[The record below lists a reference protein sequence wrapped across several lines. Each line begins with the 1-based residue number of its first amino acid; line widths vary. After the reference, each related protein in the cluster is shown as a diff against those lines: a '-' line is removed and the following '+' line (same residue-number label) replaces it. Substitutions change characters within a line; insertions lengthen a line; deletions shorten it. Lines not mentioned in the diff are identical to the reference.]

1 MKQTMKFLAL
11 SVAVFFISLAALAQN
26 PFGEISFLKV
36 KPNMGE
42 SFLIDMKTSKKINNG
57 LKANKT
63 INSWQLYRRVY
74 PRGSEME
81 FDYATFQVFPS
92 AKEMESRKDWAP
104 WNPVMKEL
112 SAKESIDYLTSLGN
126 VRTVVQTEL
135 YNFKMGVGTAGK
147 PGDYVQLNLVNANP
161 GSSVAV
167 EKMWES
173 LIPVIEECIKAGKLK
188 GYNVWKRTYVTNAG
202 YTNDYTVSFTFS
214 SMEQALAWASGKTG
228 MAEEYKKIYP
238 KEDFA
243 TLGPKLNSLRVMVA
257 TELWELVDVT
267 D

>member
-11 SVAVFFISLAALAQN
+11 SFAVFFSSLSVMAQY
-26 PFGEISFLKV
+26 PFGEVTFIKV
-36 KPNMGE
+36 KPGMTE
-42 SFLIDMKTSKKINNG
+42 SFLIDMKASKKINNG

-63 INSWQLYRRVY
+63 ISSWQLFRRVY

-81 FDYATFQVFPS
+81 FDYATLQVFPS

-112 SAKESIDYLTSLGN
+112 SAKEIIDYFTSLGN
-126 VRTVVQTEL
+126 VRTNVQTEL
-135 YNFKMGVGTAGK
+135 YDYKMGVGAAGK
-147 PGDYVQLNLVNANP
+147 PGDFVQLNLINANP
-161 GSSVAV
+161 GSNDAV

-173 LIPVIEECIKAGKLK
+173 LKPVYEECIKAGKLK
-188 GYNVWKRTYVTNAG
+188 GYNVWKRTYVTNQG
-202 YTNDYTVSFTFS
+202 YANDYTVSFSFS
-214 SMEQALAWASGKTG
+214 SLEQALAWASGKTG
-228 MAEEYKKIYP
+228 VAEEFKKIYP

-243 TLGPKLNSLRVMVA
+243 AFGPKLNSLRVVVA
-257 TELWELVDVT
+257 QELWELVDVT

>member
-1 MKQTMKFLAL
+1 MKQTMKFSAL
-11 SVAVFFISLAALAQN
+11 SLAVFFISLAAIAQN
-26 PFGEISFLKV
+26 PFGEVNFIKV

-42 SFLIDMKTSKKINNG
+42 SFLIDMKTTKKIQNG

-81 FDYATFQVFPS
+81 FDYATLTVFPS
-92 AKEMESRKDWAP
+92 AKELESRKDWIP
-104 WNPVMKEL
+104 WNGPMKEL
-112 SAKESIDYLTSLGN
+112 SAKETIDFLTSLGN

-135 YNFKMGVGTAGK
+135 YDWKMGVGTPVK
-147 PGDYVQLNLVNANP
+147 PGDFVQLNLVNANP
-161 GSSVAV
+161 GSNSEV
-167 EKMWES
+167 EKLWES
-173 LIPVIEECIKAGKLK
+173 LKPVIEECIKAGKLK
-188 GYNVWKRTYVTNAG
+188 GYNVWKRTYVTNQG
-202 YTNDYTVSFTFS
+202 NVSDYTVGFSFS

-228 MAEEYKKIYP
+228 LAEEYKKIFP
-238 KEDFA
+238 KEDFTA
-243 TLGPKLNSLRVMVA
+243 FGNKLNSLRVVVA

>member
-11 SVAVFFISLAALAQN
+11 SLAVFFISFAAIAQN
-26 PFGEISFLKV
+26 PFGEVNFIKV

-63 INSWQLYRRVY
+63 ISSWQLYRRVY

-81 FDYATFQVFPS
+81 FDYATLQVYPS

-104 WNPVMKEL
+104 WNAPMKEL
-112 SAKESIDYLTSLGN
+112 SAKEIIDYFTSLGN

-135 YNFKMGVGTAGK
+135 YTYKIGVGSAAKT
-147 PGDYVQLNLVNANP
+147 GDFVQLNLVNANP
-161 GSSVAV
+161 GSNSEV

-173 LIPVIEECIKAGKLK
+173 LKPVIEECIKAGKLK
-188 GYNVWKRTYVTNAG
+188 GYNVWKRTYNTNAG
-202 YTNDYTVSFTFS
+202 NVSDYTVSFSFS
-214 SMEQALAWASGKTG
+214 SLEQALAWASGKTG

-243 TLGPKLNSLRVMVA
+243 AYGAKLTTLRVIVGQ
-257 TELWELVDVT
+257 ELWELVDVT

>member
-1 MKQTMKFLAL
+1 MKQTMKFLVL
-11 SVAVFFISLAALAQN
+11 SITVFFISLAAFAQN
-26 PFGEISFLKV
+26 PFGEVSFIKV
-36 KPNMGE
+36 KPNMSE
-42 SFLIDMKTSKKINNG
+42 SFLIDMKTTKKINNG
-57 LKANKT
+57 LKASKT
-63 INSWQLYRRVY
+63 ISSWQLYRRVY
-74 PRGSEME
+74 PRGSEMT
-81 FDYATFQVFPS
+81 FDYATLQVFPG
-92 AKEMESRKDWAP
+92 AKEMESRKDWMP

-112 SAKESIDYLTSLGN
+112 SAKEIIDYFTSLGN
-126 VRTVVQTEL
+126 VRTIVQTEL
-135 YNFKMGVGTAGK
+135 YTYKIGVGAAAK
-147 PGDYVQLNLVNANP
+147 PGDFVQLNLVNANP
-161 GSSVAV
+161 GSNDAV

-173 LIPVIEECIKAGKLK
+173 LVPVIEECIKAGKLK
-188 GYNVWKRTYVTNAG
+188 GYNIWKRTYVTNAG

-243 TLGPKLNSLRVMVA
+243 AYGPRLNSLRVIVA